1 MYHRIL
7 VAYDGSAGA
16 DKALHSAISTAKE
29 HGAELHLVAV
39 EEGLPR
45 YAATADE
52 IDAVKE
58 QKDAYYQKL
67 CARAEAEAAAAGIPI
82 TPHVL
87 PGHPS
92 TVIPDLGRELGCDL
106 IVTGFHG
113 HGNLHARIFGSTCR
127 EIILCSECPVLVVK

>member
-1 MYHRIL
+1 MYRRIL

-16 DKALHSAISTAKE
+16 DKALRAAIRMAKE
-29 HGAELHLVAV
+29 EGADLHLVAV

-45 YAATADE
+45 YVATADE

-58 QKDAYYQKL
+58 QKDRYYQKL
-67 CARAEAEAAAAGIPI
+67 CAHAEAEAAAAGLPI
-82 TPHVL
+82 TTHVL

-92 TVIPDLGRELGCDL
+92 TVVPQLARELGCDL

-113 HGNLHARIFGSTCR
+113 HGQLHARIFGSTCR
-127 EIILCSECPVLVVK
+127 EIILYSDCPVLVVK